1 MPGGFV
7 ALNAEI
13 DNDPTAGNGRG
24 FFIRPATSRQIKD
37 MNTKTRTKKRTN
49 PKTEIGEPML
59 GRDILVRALE
69 REGVECIFAYPG
81 GASMEIHQS
90 LTRSTIRT
98 ILPRHEQGGSFAA
111 EGYARAT
118 GKPGV
123 CMATSGPGATN
134 LVTAIADAY
143 MDSVPLVAITGQ
155 VPQAMIGKGAFQ
167 ETDFFGMTLPIVKHS
182 YLITNVNDIPRV
194 VKEAFYIARTGRPG
208 PVVIDF
214 PKNIQQSKAQP
225 IWPTSVEI
233 PGYDPD
239 KKADDLAL
247 NEIIGLIEK
256 AERPVLYCG
265 GGIITANASRELF
278 QFAEATQIPVTTT
291 IMGCGAF
298 PETHELSLR
307 WLGMHGAAFANW
319 AVSGEFQQRK
329 NPADPLVKIKPGADL
344 LLAFGVRFD
353 DRVTGKVD
361 EFCKTGTIV
370 HIDIDQS
377 EHNKNRRVQLAV
389 ESDIKYALGRLNAM
403 IRQRAIRKNFTAW
416 HKQIAEWKERA
427 PFHYGMTEEVI
438 RSEHMRDH
446 LQGRESEVILPQ
458 MAIEMLYE
466 LTKGDA
472 IITTGV
478 GQHQM
483 WTGQYYKFNSPRQLL
498 TSAGLGAMGFGYPAA
513 LGAKVAFPDR
523 QVVDIDGD
531 GSFLMNVQELATA
544 HIEKIAAKAVIL
556 NNQHLGMVVQ
566 WEDNFFAGN
575 RGHTY
580 LGDPERRRQIYPD
593 YIAMAKS
600 FNVPAR
606 RVMYKK
612 DLREAMQEMLDSD
625 QPYLLDV
632 ICPYTEHVIPFIP
645 AGRTVADMIY

>member
-1 MPGGFV
+1 
-7 ALNAEI
+7 
-13 DNDPTAGNGRG
+13 
-24 FFIRPATSRQIKD
+24 
-37 MNTKTRTKKRTN
+37 MNTKVRPRKTAP
-49 PKTEIGEPML
+49 PKAEIGQPMA
-59 GRDILVRALE
+59 GSDIFIRALE

-81 GASMEIHQS
+81 GASMELHQS

-111 EGYARAT
+111 DGYARAT

-155 VPQAMIGKGAFQ
+155 VPQAMIGKGGFQ

-182 YLITNVNDIPRV
+182 YLITDINEIPRV

-214 PKNIQQSKAQP
+214 PKNLQQARTQP
-225 IWPTSVEI
+225 VWPPSI
-233 PGYDPD
+233 SLPGYEAAPR
-239 KKADDLAL
+239 ADDLAL

-256 AERPVLYCG
+256 CERPVLYCG
-265 GGIITANASRELF
+265 GGIITGEAAGELR

-298 PETHELSLR
+298 PETHPLSLR
-307 WLGMHGAAFANW
+307 WLGMHGTAYANW
-319 AVSGEFQQRK
+319 AVSGEFQPRK
-329 NPADPLVKIKPGADL
+329 SPDEPMVKVKDGADL

-353 DRVTGKVD
+353 DRVTGKVQ
-361 EFCKTGTIV
+361 EFCKSGTIV

-377 EHNKNRRVQLAV
+377 EHNKNRKVHLAIQ
-389 ESDIKYALGRLNAM
+389 SDIRYALKRLNEM
-403 IRQRAIRKNFTAW
+403 IRRRPIRKTFGPW
-416 HKQIAEWKERA
+416 HKQIEAWKARA
-427 PFHYGMTEEVI
+427 PFRYGMTEEVI

-458 MAIEMLYE
+458 MAIEALYE
-466 LTKGDA
+466 LTNGEA
-472 IITTGV
+472 VITTGV

-483 WTGQYYKFNSPRQLL
+483 WAGQYYKFSSPRQFL

-513 LGAKVAFPDR
+513 LGAKVALPDK

-544 HIEKIAAKAVIL
+544 HIEKIAAKAMIL

-566 WEDNFFAGN
+566 WEDNFYDGN

-580 LGDPERRRQIYPD
+580 LGDPDHRRQIYPD
-593 YIAMAKS
+593 YVAIARS
-600 FNVPAR
+600 FNVPAQ

-612 DLREAMQEMLDSD
+612 DLRRGLQEMLDSD
-625 QPYLLDV
+625 QPYVLDV
-632 ICPYTEHVIPFIP
+632 ICPYTEHVMPFIP
-645 AGRTVADMIY
+645 AGRTVADMRY

>member
-1 MPGGFV
+1 MSTLV
-7 ALNAEI
+7 
-13 DNDPTAGNGRG
+13 
-24 FFIRPATSRQIKD
+24 
-37 MNTKTRTKKRTN
+37 RTKKKAA
-49 PKTEIGEPML
+49 PKKAEIGQPMA

-69 REGVECIFAYPG
+69 REGVECVFAYPG
-81 GASMEIHQS
+81 GASMEIHQA
-90 LTRSTIRT
+90 LTRSTMRT

-111 EGYARAT
+111 DGYARAT
-118 GKPGV
+118 GRPGV

-155 VPQAMIGKGAFQ
+155 VPQSMIGKGAFQ
-167 ETDFFGMTLPIVKHS
+167 ETDFFGMTLPVVKHS
-182 YLITNVNDIPRV
+182 YLITDVNDIPRV

-214 PKNIQQSKAQP
+214 PKNLQQAKTQP
-225 IWPTSVEI
+225 VWPTEVSLR
-233 PGYDPD
+233 GYDPEPR
-239 KKADDLAL
+239 AEDLAL

-256 AERPVLYCG
+256 SERPVLYCG
-265 GGIITANASRELF
+265 GGIITGNASDELREF
-278 QFAEATQIPVTTT
+278 VQATKIPVATT

-298 PETHELSLR
+298 PETHPLSLR
-307 WLGMHGAAFANW
+307 WLGMHGTAYANW
-319 AVSGEFQQRK
+319 AVSGEFKSRQS
-329 NPADPLVKIKPGADL
+329 PDEPMVKLKAGADL

-353 DRVTGKVD
+353 DRVTGKVE

-370 HIDIDQS
+370 HIDIDPS
-377 EHNKNRRVQLAV
+377 EHNKNRKVQLALQ
-389 ESDIKYALGRLNAM
+389 SDIRYALRRLNEM
-403 IRQRAIRKNFTAW
+403 IRKRPIRKTFTGW
-416 HKQIAEWKERA
+416 HKQIEEWKARA
-427 PFHYGMTEEVI
+427 PFRYGVTEEVI
-438 RSEHMRDH
+438 RSEHMHDH
-446 LQGRESEVILPQ
+446 LKGRESEVILPQ

-466 LTKGDA
+466 LTKGEA

-483 WTGQYYKFNSPRQLL
+483 WAGQYYKFTSPRQFL

-513 LGAKVAFPDR
+513 LGAKVAWPDK

-544 HIEKIAAKAVIL
+544 HIEKIAAKVMIL

-566 WEDNFFAGN
+566 WEDNFYDGN

-580 LGDPERRRQIYPD
+580 LGDPDHRRQIYPD
-593 YIAMAKS
+593 YVAMSHS
-600 FNVPAR
+600 FKVPAQ

-612 DLREAMQEMLDSD
+612 DLRRAVQEMLDSD

-632 ICPYTEHVIPFIP
+632 ICPYTEHVMPFIP
-645 AGRTVADMIY
+645 AGRTVADMRY

>member
-1 MPGGFV
+1 
-7 ALNAEI
+7 
-13 DNDPTAGNGRG
+13 
-24 FFIRPATSRQIKD
+24 
-37 MNTKTRTKKRTN
+37 MNTKTRAKKSSP
-49 PKTEIGEPML
+49 PKNEIGQPML

-90 LTRSTIRT
+90 LTRSKIRT

-143 MDSVPLVAITGQ
+143 MDSVPLIAITGQ
-155 VPQAMIGKGAFQ
+155 VPQAMIGKGGFQ
-167 ETDFFGMTLPIVKHS
+167 ETDFFGMTLPVVKHS
-182 YLITNVNDIPRV
+182 YLITDVNDVARV

-214 PKNIQQSKAQP
+214 PKNIQQAKTQP
-225 IWPTSVEI
+225 VWPTNVTLR
-233 PGYDPD
+233 GYDPD
-239 KKADDLAL
+239 KRADDLAL
-247 NEIIGLIEK
+247 NEIMGLIEK

-265 GGIITANASRELF
+265 GGIITANASRELLE
-278 QFAEATQIPVTTT
+278 FAEATQIPVTTT
-291 IMGCGAF
+291 IMGCGGF
-298 PETHELSLR
+298 PETHPLSLR
-307 WLGMHGAAFANW
+307 WLGMHGAAYANW
-319 AVSGEFQQRK
+319 AVSGEFQHRE
-329 NPADPLVKIKPGADL
+329 NPTDPMVKMKPGADL

-353 DRVTGKVD
+353 DRVTGKVE

-377 EHNKNRRVQLAV
+377 EHNKNRRVHLAI
-389 ESDIKYALGRLNAM
+389 ESDIKYALRKLNEM
-403 IRQRAIRKNFTAW
+403 IRRRSVVKKFGPW
-416 HKQIAEWKERA
+416 HEQIAEWKARA
-427 PFHYGMTEEVI
+427 PFHYGLTEEVAQ
-438 RSEHMRDH
+438 SEHMRDH
-446 LQGRESEVILPQ
+446 LHGRESEVILPQ

-544 HIEKIAAKAVIL
+544 HIERIAAKALIL

-566 WEDNFFAGN
+566 WEDNFFDGN

-580 LGDPERRRQIYPD
+580 LGDPDHRRQIYPD
-593 YIAMAKS
+593 YVAMARS
-600 FNVPAR
+600 FNVPAK

-612 DLREAMQEMLDSD
+612 DLRAAMQEMLDSD
-625 QPYLLDV
+625 QPYVLDV